1 MIARTQRSRRD
12 SSNFR
17 VVCTL
22 LACGALFTLVACKK
36 RSAGVE
42 VDTQPSAQPKPDM
55 VARVLSFDILAA
67 DLTGTTA
74 AERCRQLAV
83 RLTGPLF
90 EAYRRESN
98 IMVDESEIA
107 ECRAAFA
114 RPAAKA
120 PFSAD
125 LARNMIT
132 RCKIDRQLYHA
143 YGGEVICQQAKPFQP
158 IGAYREFLKEQERLG
173 RFEIVDN
180 DYTECFWQHFS
191 PGHAPVVPE
200 SEIDF
205 SQPWWKRMTTP

>member
-1 MIARTQRSRRD
+1 MARAQRSSRGSR
-12 SSNFR
+12 NFR
-17 VVCTL
+17 VVFTL
-22 LACGALFTLVACKK
+22 LVCGALFTLVACKK

-42 VDTQPSAQPKPDM
+42 LDTQPSALPKPDM
-55 VARVLSFDILAA
+55 VARVLSSDILVA

-83 RLTGPLF
+83 KLTGPLF
-90 EAYRRESN
+90 EAYGREN
-98 IMVDESEIA
+98 DITADESEIA
-107 ECRAAFA
+107 ECQAAFA

-132 RCKIDRQLYHA
+132 QYKIDRQLYHA
-143 YGGEVICQQAKPFQP
+143 YGGEVIFQQANPFQP
-158 IGAYREFLKEQERLG
+158 VGAYREFLKEQERLG

-180 DYTECFWQHFS
+180 DYRECFWQQFS
-191 PGHAPVVPE
+191 TANASVVPE

-205 SQPWWKRMTTP
+205 SQPWWKRMNTP